1 MITRREAILT
11 GLGAAATAAALP
23 RKAAA
28 SALSR
33 CFTDPAETPAET
45 PVAPARFFP
54 WTDLGEGVWAVID
67 PETGGNCLLAIGS
80 DQSLLVDT
88 KYPYLAE
95 ALIREAE
102 SIGNKLRY
110 AVNTHHHGDHTGGN
124 VVFNTHAIQ
133 TVAHPKAEPRILANW
148 QQYIQQTSG
157 GPRAVAALRRPTQQ
171 TVLQEAGRLAD
182 DLRHLD
188 ETDWGPTLLMTGD
201 EMELTFGARTA
212 QLKHFGRNAH
222 TDNDTVIYLP
232 DANILHTGDLV
243 FAGLHPFF
251 DPTAGVTAKGWISVL
266 EDLRKMCNA
275 DTRVIPGHGLRHK
288 GDASLIDDQRDY
300 LSRLVDAVQ
309 KDLDADIP
317 HDECVQK
324 SWPFMEGLGFEHIR
338 PRAISAVYNELKN
351 D

>member
-1 MITRREAILT
+1 MMTRRDALAT
-11 GLGAAATAAALP
+11 GLGLAAGMTFASPALAALARRGANLQP
-23 RKAAA
+23 
-28 SALSR
+28 
-33 CFTDPAETPAET
+33 TDPADPTAGPQ
-45 PVAPARFFP
+45 RFFP
-54 WTDLGEGVWAVID
+54 WADLGDGVWSLID

-88 KYPYLAE
+88 KFPYFGR
-95 ALIREAE
+95 ALLREAE
-102 SIGNKLRY
+102 SIGTKLRY

-124 VVFNTHAIQ
+124 IAFTAAGVEV
-133 TVAHPKAEPRILANW
+133 VAHPKAEPRILANRE
-148 QQYIQQTSG
+148 QFIQQTAG
-157 GPRAVAALRRPTQQ
+157 GPRAVGGLRRPTQE
-171 TVLQEAGRLAD
+171 TVLNEAGQLAD
-182 DLRHLD
+182 DLRHMD

-212 QLKHFGRNAH
+212 RLKHFGRNAH

-232 DANILHTGDLV
+232 DANVLHTGDLV

-266 EDLRKMCNA
+266 ADLRTMCNA
-275 DTRVIPGHGLRHK
+275 ETKVIPGHGQRGK

-309 KDLDADIP
+309 AEIDNDVP
-317 HDECVQK
+317 HDEAVQK
-324 SWPFMEGLGFEHIR
+324 SWPFMEGLGFEQIR

-351 D
+351 G